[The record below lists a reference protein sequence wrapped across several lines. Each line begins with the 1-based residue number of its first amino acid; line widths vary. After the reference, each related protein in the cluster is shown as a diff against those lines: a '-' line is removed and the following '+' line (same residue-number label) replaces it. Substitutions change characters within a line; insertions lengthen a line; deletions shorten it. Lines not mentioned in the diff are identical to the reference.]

1 MTPSSGLSNKWESL
15 DKERVLRIV
24 GRCME
29 ISRARDINNKLR
41 GCLNYISTY
50 QFSLDDFHNLFKM
63 LDATQGHASSV
74 GQVDVKLV
82 SGLLMRRNVKTA
94 ANLINSANATELKKY
109 FDFYEFVN
117 KKCPITFAF
126 I

>member
-1 MTPSSGLSNKWESL
+1 
-15 DKERVLRIV
+15 
-24 GRCME
+24 
-29 ISRARDINNKLR
+29 
-41 GCLNYISTY
+41 
-50 QFSLDDFHNLFKM
+50 M